1 MDSYIIRKKTIAAL
15 NGQKKTHFLNSK
27 AKRLDKSLG
36 DLTGLTGLGFHIVEI
51 KPGCK
56 SSEYHRHLFEDEC
69 IYILQGEATVRIGD
83 HKRKVGIGDF
93 IGFRAGGMAHQLI
106 NDGQIVL
113 KYIVAGQRLARD
125 IVEYPE
131 KAKRLYREHGQSVNL
146 VNIKRGCC
154 RVKKAV
160 EQSL

>member
-1 MDSYIIRKKTIAAL
+1 MDSYIVRKKTIAAL

-27 AKRLDKSLG
+27 AKRRDKSLG

-51 KPGCK
+51 KPGFE
-56 SSEYHRHLFEDEC
+56 SSEYHRHLYEDEC
-69 IYILQGEATVRIGD
+69 VYILQGEATVRIGD

-106 NDGQIVL
+106 NDGHVVL
-113 KYIVAGQRLARD
+113 KYIVVGQRLARD

-131 KAKRLYREHGQSVNL
+131 KAKSLHREYGQSVNL
-146 VNIKRGCC
+146 VNTKRTCC
-154 RVKKAV
+154 RIKKAV
-160 EQSL
+160 EQSI